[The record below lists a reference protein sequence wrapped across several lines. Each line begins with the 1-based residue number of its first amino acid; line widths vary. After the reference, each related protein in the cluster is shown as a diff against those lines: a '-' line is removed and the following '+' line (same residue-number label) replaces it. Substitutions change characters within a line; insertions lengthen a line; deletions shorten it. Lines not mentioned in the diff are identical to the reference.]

1 MKQLIIHLGPSH
13 RMSLI
18 IPCLLLKKLQGCLE
32 VRKKYV
38 PYIEI
43 FRIYFSQILRYF
55 LKIKIIKITHIN
67 LAASS

>member
-1 MKQLIIHLGPSH
+1 
-13 RMSLI
+13 
-18 IPCLLLKKLQGCLE
+18 LQGRLQ

-55 LKIKIIKITHIN
+55 WKIKIIKITHIN
-67 LAASS
+67 LAASPNRTNFTIIKDNQ